1 MRPGGSHP
9 ARRERRRSPRA
20 APRGR
25 EARRSTA
32 GSAPGRRR
40 PTPRRED
47 VARRSDADRAR
58 HGARAEVDVSA
69 RARSRKH
76 VRRRRRTKFDP
87 TDELESAARRSL
99 QVSSSR
105 ARAAGRCLG
114 AFVARRQT
122 PPAPRACS
130 SPGRGRRARACI
142 PRARPRVASLA
153 RPRLAPPP
161 PPARAMR
168 GSSAPAPLLLLPS
181 GATTR
186 RRCGDR
192 PSGGSYDEQLA
203 VVRALADAGASPRP
217 STRPRNSPRPRAG
230 ATSRAA
236 PSRKAARCEKRRRE
250 ELAADGEDAAARFAS
265 RDDRRPAPPRGPVVT
280 CPACEQPIKAAHP
293 DQFRQHASR
302 CFPDALAAVPN
313 ALWSDPRAA
322 ADALAAREA
331 DLEIQCKA
339 RKYRGSPPGTSG
351 GGDDER
357 SSFRSSGVASSSD
370 ASVADVRRP
379 SDAEVG
385 DALGLSASRVRSIL
399 RRASRA
405 VPLVADAE
413 PLEVLHEDD
422 EILVVDKPPGLRFHP
437 VHRFQGGSLLN
448 RAIGHAARRASAEG
462 NKKESGA
469 APPAAPRVVHR
480 LDMDTSGVCLLVK
493 DPSLADGFARQF
505 RGEGPG
511 AKLARKTYVA
521 LAVGRLPP
529 LEDFEVDAPVGPH
542 PTIPEA
548 RSVVQTRTGRRGED
562 DDGESL
568 DDDGESLERRRAS
581 SDPPESPPKPARTAC
596 AILASAPFEA
606 RAGDVSGDRD
616 FGEGTEEG
624 GSDGKKTLPGRPPP
638 VPVPLHAALVLARPL
653 TGRTHQIRVH
663 LAHRSLPI
671 RTSHGR
677 TWWGG
682 APTKAAGT
690 GTAAAAGRG
699 GGAGAGRAGW
709 GGRRARGA
717 AGGDAPADGGA
728 SAILRADAAG
738 HARGVRERRDRPGR
752 GGREGDG
759 GGGRMR
765 RMRRMRGE
773 EARAGERRGGERARR
788 EEGRDDS
795 ASSAHHSERR

>member
-1 MRPGGSHP
+1 MPSFLP
-9 ARRERRRSPRA
+9 
-20 APRGR
+20 
-25 EARRSTA
+25 
-32 GSAPGRRR
+32 
-40 PTPRRED
+40 
-47 VARRSDADRAR
+47 
-58 HGARAEVDVSA
+58 
-69 RARSRKH
+69 
-76 VRRRRRTKFDP
+76 
-87 TDELESAARRSL
+87 
-99 QVSSSR
+99 SR
-105 ARAAGRCLG
+105 AR
-114 AFVARRQT
+114 VACSRRT
-122 PPAPRACS
+122 PSRAPRS
-130 SPGRGRRARACI
+130 
-142 PRARPRVASLA
+142 RV
-153 RPRLAPPP
+153 
-161 PPARAMR
+161 
-168 GSSAPAPLLLLPS
+168 
-181 GATTR
+181 
-186 RRCGDR
+186 
-192 PSGGSYDEQLA
+192 
-203 VVRALADAGASPRP
+203 
-217 STRPRNSPRPRAG
+217 
-230 ATSRAA
+230 
-236 PSRKAARCEKRRRE
+236 
-250 ELAADGEDAAARFAS
+250 
-265 RDDRRPAPPRGPVVT
+265 
-280 CPACEQPIKAAHP
+280 
-293 DQFRQHASR
+293 
-302 CFPDALAAVPN
+302 
-313 ALWSDPRAA
+313 WSDPRAA

-339 RKYRGSPPGTSG
+339 RKYRGSAPGTSG

-357 SSFRSSGVASSSD
+357 SSSRSSGVASSSD

-385 DALGLSASRVRSIL
+385 DALGLSTSRVRSIL

-448 RAIGHAARRASAEG
+448 RAIGHAARRASARG
-462 NKKESGA
+462 NKNESGA

-548 RSVVQTRTGRRGED
+548 RSVVQTQTAPFGED

-568 DDDGESLERRRAS
+568 ARRRAS

-671 RTSHGR
+671 LSDPLYGPHVR
-677 TWWGG
+677 WGG
-682 APTKAAGT
+682 APEAKAAGDS
-690 GTAAAAGRG
+690 AAAAAAVEAEGGRW
-699 GGAGAGRAGW
+699 GGARWLGRQALHAARLEVTHPRTGARLRFFAPMPPDMRAACESVGI
-709 GGRRARGA
+709 
-717 AGGDAPADGGA
+717 DPDE
-728 SAILRADAAG
+728 ADA
-738 HARGVRERRDRPGR
+738 RV
-752 GGREGDG
+752 
-759 GGGRMR
+759 M
-765 RMRRMRGE
+765 
-773 EARAGERRGGERARR
+773 R
-788 EEGRDDS
+788 EEG
-795 ASSAHHSERR
+795 E

>member
-1 MRPGGSHP
+1 MLI
-9 ARRERRRSPRA
+9 A
-20 APRGR
+20 
-25 EARRSTA
+25 
-32 GSAPGRRR
+32 
-40 PTPRRED
+40 
-47 VARRSDADRAR
+47 
-58 HGARAEVDVSA
+58 GARAAWRAFA
-69 RARSRKH
+69 R
-76 VRRRRRTKFDP
+76 V
-87 TDELESAARRSL
+87 
-99 QVSSSR
+99 
-105 ARAAGRCLG
+105 
-114 AFVARRQT
+114 
-122 PPAPRACS
+122 
-130 SPGRGRRARACI
+130 

-153 RPRLAPPP
+153 RPRPRPPARP
-161 PPARAMR
+161 HARAMR
-168 GSSAPAPLLLLPS
+168 GSSGAGAPSSSSSPL
-181 GATTR
+181 GRDDADAAAATPT
-186 RRCGDR
+186 

-203 VVRALADAGASPRP
+203 VVRALADAGASPATLREAAAKLAALKRR
-217 STRPRNSPRPRAG
+217 SDVPRR
-230 ATSRAA
+230 T
-236 PSRKAARCEKRRRE
+236 PSRKAARREKRRRE

-413 PLEVLHEDD
+413 PLQVLHEDD

-624 GSDGKKTLPGRPPP
+624 GNDGKKTLPGRPPP

-671 RTSHGR
+671 LSDPLYGPHVR
-677 TWWGG
+677 WGG
-682 APTKAAGT
+682 APEAKAAGDS
-690 GTAAAAGRG
+690 AAAAAAVEAEGGRW
-699 GGAGAGRAGW
+699 GGARWLGRQALHAARLEVTHPRTGARLRFFARMPPDMRAACESVGI
-709 GGRRARGA
+709 
-717 AGGDAPADGGA
+717 DPDE
-728 SAILRADAAG
+728 ADA
-738 HARGVRERRDRPGR
+738 RV
-752 GGREGDG
+752 
-759 GGGRMR
+759 M
-765 RMRRMRGE
+765 GE
-773 EARAGERRGGERARR
+773 EGE
-788 EEGRDDS
+788 
-795 ASSAHHSERR
+795 